1 MAIDVEEGYGE
12 IGKKIKNTKRF
23 KQLQADY
30 KKLKKKHGDSFE
42 KKKEE
47 LTKRY
52 EKYNE
57 KYKSK
62 KEKFN
67 KSKEKFKTQLD
78 ELLNIKLESSD
89 DLGVSTI
96 DSLSSNL
103 TSNLEK
109 RQRDF
114 EKKHPED
121 KDVKKYIIKKFI
133 VGIEGLKPEILKLL
147 ENEILKA
154 AGCSE
159 NQTFTPN
166 QDLYIKLQSI
176 DFLGMLKQDPSSD
189 VGKIIYEQ
197 NNLSFSTKP
206 FPMNKEIYNR
216 IQNINQPFSVQYG
229 SQYKGLSTQDLFDM
243 TYVDVDNLGNNG
255 NFLKIK
261 LANRVT
267 GNIVKQFL
275 KDYYKT
281 IEVLDFKNI
290 FANLINQLV
299 GALSIEKS
307 DGQND
312 IIEYQK
318 VLLIIQRILGLCFD
332 PNKEIDVSGSAK
344 LSELDNLDDSFFEF
358 TEIDLN
364 FIDETL
370 TNIQNRVAVFATCD
384 NIKLPVNSSAAI
396 SAVDNL
402 NFVPGLNNN
411 NNIENAIDFTT
422 SITENPDW
430 LPVQI
435 NLDLEFIKEL
445 PKAVIN
451 ALISPKTILPFA
463 IVLKSL
469 GNNSLDTVKSYT
481 EFAQK
486 YKNFFVQVVSKI
498 GGIFVK
504 IIFDSVVKDI
514 KKLIKDV
521 LKDIKNEKNNKRVAI
536 ILALTE
542 IVTTLYDLVV
552 DVRECKSVIDELQRL
567 LKLTSKIFGGAGN
580 DIPLP
585 LLAASK
591 FMDGFSSSRAYSGI
605 VGEFESVGIPTG
617 PMADGSP
624 NKFMAAVK
632 AIVDGIDKEEA
643 QNGKTEIACLGFTV
657 TPIGMT
663 APGLCYGKK
672 L

>member
-1 MAIDVEEGYGE
+1 MAIDIEDGYDE

-42 KKKEE
+42 KKKEQ

-52 EKYNE
+52 EKYSE
-57 KYKSK
+57 KYKAK
-62 KEKFN
+62 KKKFN

-78 ELLNIKLESSD
+78 ELLNLKLESSD
-89 DLGVSTI
+89 DLVKSTI
-96 DSLSSNL
+96 DSLS
-103 TSNLEK
+103 TNLEK
-109 RQRDF
+109 KLYDF
-114 EKKHPED
+114 EKKHSED
-121 KDVKKYIIKKFI
+121 RDVKKYIIRKFI
-133 VGIEGLKPEILKLL
+133 IGIEGLKPEILKLL

-176 DFLGMLKQDPSSD
+176 DFLGMLKQDPTSD

-197 NNLSFSTKP
+197 KNLSYPSNP

-229 SQYKGLSTQDLFDM
+229 SQYKGQSTQDLFNM
-243 TYVDVDNLGNNG
+243 TYVDIDNLGNNG
-255 NFLKIK
+255 NFLKIN

-267 GNIVKQFL
+267 GNVVKQFL

-318 VLLIIQRILGLCFD
+318 ILLIIQRILGLCFD

-358 TEIDLN
+358 SEIDLN

-396 SAVDNL
+396 SAVGNL
-402 NFVPGLNNN
+402 NFVPGSNNN
-411 NNIENAIDFTT
+411 NNIDDAVDFTT

-430 LPVQI
+430 LPIQI

-451 ALISPKTILPFA
+451 ALISPKTLLPFA

-469 GNNSLDTVKSYT
+469 GNNSLDTIKSYT
-481 EFAQK
+481 EFSQK
-486 YKNFFVQVVSKI
+486 FKNFFVQVVSKI

-504 IIFDSVVKDI
+504 IIFDSVVQDI

-521 LKDIKNEKNNKRVAI
+521 IADIKNEKNNKRVKI

-542 IVTTLYDLVV
+542 IITTLYDLVV
-552 DVRECKSVIDELQRL
+552 DIRECKSVIDELQRL
-567 LKLTSKIFGGAGN
+567 LKLTTKIFGGGGN

-643 QNGKTEIACLGFTV
+643 ENGKTEIACLGFTV